1 MAEVAV
7 QIRNKQRLIMKCLP
21 APVSESDKKAVS
33 EAVELAASL
42 YPSKPHI
49 FGEVP
54 VMYYMELAR
63 ITACDMGL
71 GSSAVVCAL
80 LSGIKE
86 GSEGWKQIES
96 LPDKAVKS
104 VIKGLSRVPVLKGR
118 EFEGQAEN
126 FRKLLLTLADDGRV
140 ILITLAE
147 KLLMMRL
154 LEKITEKERLAIAS
168 ETYFLYA
175 PLAHRLGYYNV
186 KSEMEDLAMK
196 MMEPREYDAIEERLR
211 HTASSR
217 GKLIREFSAS
227 LKEKLDALK
236 VRYEI
241 KSRTKSIHSI
251 WQKMKKQGVG
261 FEEVFDIFA
270 IRIIIDAEMTHEK
283 SSCWQVYSVVADLYQ
298 PNPSRMRD
306 WISVPKSNGYE
317 SLHTTVV
324 TPAGKWVEVQI
335 RTRRMDEIAEKG
347 LAAHFRY
354 KGLKGE
360 GGLDAWMAQMREV
373 LGTADKD
380 GADFLSEIRPG
391 LYSDEVFVFTP
402 KGEVRQLP
410 AGATLLDFAF
420 DIHTEVGS
428 KCIGGKVN
436 GRNVQL
442 KYKLQNG
449 DNVSVITSRNQS
461 PKRDWLAFVITNKAR
476 TKIRQALNE
485 EKVKLAA
492 DGKEI
497 LTRRL
502 KNWKIPY
509 GDPTVMKLL
518 DEYGHKTAQD
528 LYFHIAIGEIDLLQ
542 IKKVLLRPDEGE
554 AAVASSRTPEIPVSE
569 DNTATAPSG
578 DYLVIDEKV
587 EGLDYKLSKC
597 CNPVFGDKI
606 FGFVTVLEGIKIH
619 RATCP
624 NAEFMIN
631 NFPYRVLRARWTRL
645 DAARGFLTSVKITG
659 VENLGIVARISE
671 ILSEYK
677 ISVKNFSYRMDNGLF
692 EGRIDLLVPNVNVL
706 YGVIKKIQSVK
717 GITRATRVE
726 S

>member
-1 MAEVAV
+1 MADIPV
-7 QIRNKQRLIMKCLP
+7 QIRNKQRLILKCLP
-21 APVSESDKKAVS
+21 EPVTEAEKKALKEAMDIAVS
-33 EAVELAASL
+33 SYSPAE
-42 YPSKPHI
+42 KH
-49 FGEVP
+49 FGEP
-54 VMYYMELAR
+54 QILYYAELAR
-63 ITACDMGL
+63 IAACEMGL
-71 GSSAVVCAL
+71 GSSAVICAL

-86 GSEGWKQIES
+86 GTDGWKQIG
-96 LPDKAVKS
+96 LLKDTAVIS
-104 VIKGLSRVPVLKGR
+104 VIEGVSRVSTLHGR
-118 EFEGQAEN
+118 DFTGQAES

-147 KLLMMRL
+147 QLLLMRNL
-154 LEKITEKERLAIAS
+154 DKIPGKERLPVAS
-168 ETYFLYA
+168 EAYFLYA

-196 MMEPREYDAIEERLR
+196 MMEPDEYNEIETLLR
-211 HTASSR
+211 STTNSR
-217 GKLIREFSAS
+217 NKLIREFSKPLAERLDS
-227 LKEKLDALK
+227 LNI
-236 VRYEI
+236 RYEI

-251 WQKMKKQGVG
+251 WQKIKKQGVA

-270 IRIIIDAEMTHEK
+270 IRIIIDTDTEHDK
-283 SSCWQVYSVVADLYQ
+283 SSCWQVYSVVSDLYQ
-298 PNPSRMRD
+298 PDPSRMRD

-317 SLHTTVV
+317 SLHTTVG
-324 TPAGKWVEVQI
+324 TSAGKWVEVQI

-354 KGLKGE
+354 KGVKGD

-373 LGTADKD
+373 LGTVEKE
-380 GADFLSEIRPG
+380 GGDFLGQIRPG

-410 AGATLLDFAF
+410 AGASLLDFAF

-428 KCIGGKVN
+428 KCVGGKVN

-449 DNVSVITSRNQS
+449 DHVSVITSRSQS
-461 PKRDWLAFVITNKAR
+461 PKRDWLGYVITNKAR
-476 TKIRQALNE
+476 SKIKQALNE

-497 LTRRL
+497 FTRRL

-509 GDPTVMKLL
+509 GDHTVMKLL
-518 DEYGHKTAQD
+518 EEYGHKTAQD
-528 LYFHIAIGEIDLLQ
+528 LYFGIAIGEIDLLQ
-542 IKKVLLRPDEGE
+542 AKKVLLRSDETI
-554 AAVASSRTPEIPVSE
+554 AAASSQKMPEPAVQHE
-569 DNTATAPSG
+569 DTTGAGTE
-578 DYLVIDEKV
+578 YLVIDEKA
-587 EGLDYKLSKC
+587 EGLDYKLSQC
-597 CNPVFGDKI
+597 CNPVFGDRI

-619 RATCP
+619 RASCP
-624 NAEFMIN
+624 NADFMISS
-631 NFPYRVLRARWTRL
+631 FPYRVVRARWTRL
-645 DAARGFLTSVKITG
+645 DATRGFLTSVKVTG

-677 ISVKNFSYRMDNGLF
+677 LSVKNFSYKMDNGLF
-692 EGRIDLLVPNVNVL
+692 EGRIELLVPNINVL
-706 YGVIKKIQSVK
+706 YGVIKKIQAVK
-717 GITRATRVE
+717 GITRAARIE